1 MRSAGNV
8 SDGRG
13 LEGGAAQK
21 ELGGGGLGRGEGGKG
36 PLGRSG
42 DDGLICTAPL
52 GCKLDSDALP

>member
-21 ELGGGGLGRGEGGKG
+21 EKGEGWVGCAV
-36 PLGRSG
+36 GREVRDPWG
-42 DDGLICTAPL
+42 GVETMA
-52 GCKLDSDALP
+52 

>member
-21 ELGGGGLGRGEGGKG
+21 ELGGGGGWAVGREVRDPWGGVE
-36 PLGRSG
+36 
-42 DDGLICTAPL
+42 TMA
-52 GCKLDSDALP
+52 